1 MRQRRAF
8 ILLLGIT
15 AALAFAG
22 RAATQDAAETVTLE
36 RPAIFEI
43 SPISG
48 SLKETRQSGQQLTWL
63 GKGGPNDRRFQITN
77 ISVAFLRSEAAGAVK
92 MTFAGDISSF
102 GYRPVDEAKLNVI
115 VRTKGGSSIY
125 SWSTGISVRCADG
138 NRPITLTQELPSDVA
153 ANVFNNAGAI
163 EIAEYRQPDLPPVK
177 VRHCPG

>member
-1 MRQRRAF
+1 MTQRHAF

-22 RAATQDAAETVTLE
+22 HATPQDAVETVTLE
-36 RPAIFEI
+36 RPATFEV

-48 SLKETRQSGQQLTWL
+48 SLKETRQNGQQLTWL

-77 ISVAFLRSEAAGAVK
+77 ISVAFLRSEAAGSVK
-92 MTFAGDISSF
+92 MTLAGDISSF

-125 SWSTGISVRCADG
+125 SWSAGISVRCTDA
-138 NRPITLTQELPSDVA
+138 NRPITLDRELPSDVA
-153 ANVFNNAGAI
+153 ANVFNNAGAV